1 MGGKVLKLKVDVAY
15 DKGYK
20 EGFNEGFNEGFKKGL
35 NESHEEVRTHV
46 IPRMLKYGMT
56 VDRIAAATGYAT
68 EEILRIQDPVK
79 KIL

>member
-1 MGGKVLKLKVDVAY
+1 MGGKVLELKVDVAH
-15 DKGYK
+15 DK
-20 EGFNEGFNEGFKKGL
+20 EGFNEGFKKGL

-56 VDRIAAATGYAT
+56 IDRIAAATGYAT
-68 EEILRIQDPVK
+68 EEILRIQEPVK

>member
-1 MGGKVLKLKVDVAY
+1 MGGKVLELKVDVAY

-20 EGFNEGFNEGFKKGL
+20 EGFNEGFKKGL

-56 VDRIAAATGYAT
+56 VDSIAAATGYTT

>member
-20 EGFNEGFNEGFKKGL
+20 EGFKKGL
-35 NESHEEVRTHV
+35 EESHEEVRTHV

-56 VDRIAAATGYAT
+56 VDSIAAATGYTT
-68 EEILRIQDPVK
+68 EEILRIQSEM
-79 KIL
+79 